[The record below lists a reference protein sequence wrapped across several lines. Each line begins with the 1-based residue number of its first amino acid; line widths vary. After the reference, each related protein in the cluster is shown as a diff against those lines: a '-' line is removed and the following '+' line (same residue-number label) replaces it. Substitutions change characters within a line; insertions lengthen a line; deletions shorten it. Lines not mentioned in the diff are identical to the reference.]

1 MFISQSFSVSHY
13 VEKGIVTMIKLENV
27 TKSYPSKM
35 GPQYIFKN
43 LNFDFPTE
51 NNVAIL
57 GKNGAGKSTL
67 FRMLAKSEYP
77 DKGRV
82 LTNKAMSWPV
92 ALQTGVHPQMT
103 GRENTRFIGRI
114 NNVAS
119 LPEYEEKVQAFAEL
133 DNRFDLPV
141 RTYSSGMRAKF
152 VFACCM
158 NIDFD
163 IYLIDEATSVGDPL
177 FRKKARASLKEK
189 SETAGVIMV
198 SHELD
203 QIREFCTSTVIIDD
217 GKLSYYADLEEGIDV
232 YTQDAANKKS
242 LK

>member
-1 MFISQSFSVSHY
+1 MIRL
-13 VEKGIVTMIKLENV
+13 EKL
-27 TKSYPSKM
+27 TKSYPSKI
-35 GPQYIFKN
+35 GRQYIFRD
-43 LNFDFPTE
+43 LNFEFPTE

-77 DKGRV
+77 DRGRV
-82 LTNKAMSWPV
+82 VTNKSMSWPV
-92 ALQTGVHPQMT
+92 ALQTGVHPLMT

-114 NNVAS
+114 NNVHS
-119 LPEYEEKVQAFAEL
+119 LKNYEERVQEFAEL
-133 DNRFDLPV
+133 GEKFDLPV
-141 RTYSSGMRAKF
+141 QSYSSGMRAKL

-177 FRKKARASLKEK
+177 FRKKARQSLKEK
-189 SETAGVIMV
+189 SEQAGVIMV

-203 QIREFCTSTVIIDD
+203 QIREFCTSAVIIGD
-217 GKLSYYADLEEGIDV
+217 GTLTYYNDLEEGIDV
-232 YTQDAANKKS
+232 YTQDADNKKS

>member
-1 MFISQSFSVSHY
+1 
-13 VEKGIVTMIKLENV
+13 MIRLEGL
-27 TKSYPSKM
+27 TKSYPSKI
-35 GPQYIFKN
+35 GRQYIFRD
-43 LNFDFPTE
+43 LNFEFPTE

-77 DKGRV
+77 DRGRV
-82 LTNKAMSWPV
+82 VTNKSMSWPV
-92 ALQTGVHPQMT
+92 ALQTGVHPLMT

-114 NNVAS
+114 NNVHS
-119 LPEYEEKVQAFAEL
+119 LKDYEERVQEFAEL
-133 DNRFDLPV
+133 GQKFDLPV
-141 RTYSSGMRAKF
+141 QSYSSGMRAKL

-177 FRKKARASLKEK
+177 FRKKARQSLKEK
-189 SETAGVIMV
+189 SEQAGVIMV

-203 QIREFCTSTVIIDD
+203 QIREFCTSAVIIGD
-217 GKLSYYADLEEGIDV
+217 GTLTYYNDLEEGIDV
-232 YTQDAANKKS
+232 YTQDADNKKS

>member
-1 MFISQSFSVSHY
+1 
-13 VEKGIVTMIKLENV
+13 MIKLINV
-27 TKSYPSKM
+27 TKSYPSKL
-35 GPQYIFKN
+35 GPQFIFRK

-57 GKNGAGKSTL
+57 GKNGSGKSTL

-77 DKGRV
+77 DKGRIV
-82 LTNKAMSWPV
+82 TNKAMSWPV

-114 NNVAS
+114 NNVRS
-119 LPEYEEKVQAFAEL
+119 LSNYESKVQEFAEL
-133 DNRFDLPV
+133 DQRFDLPV
-141 RTYSSGMRAKF
+141 RTYSSGMRAKLI
-152 VFACCM
+152 FACCM

-177 FRKKARASLKEK
+177 FRKKARESLKEK
-189 SETAGVIMV
+189 SKHAGVIMV

-203 QIREFCTSTVIIDD
+203 QIREFCTSAVIIND
-217 GKLSYYADLEEGIDV
+217 GKLVYYDDLEEGINV
-232 YTQDAANKKS
+232 YTQDADNKKS
-242 LK
+242 LI

>member
-1 MFISQSFSVSHY
+1 
-13 VEKGIVTMIKLENV
+13 MIRLEGL
-27 TKSYPSKM
+27 TKSYPSKI
-35 GPQYIFKN
+35 GRQYIFRD
-43 LNFDFPTE
+43 LNFEFPTE

-82 LTNKAMSWPV
+82 VTNKSMSWPV
-92 ALQTGVHPQMT
+92 ALQTGVHPLMT

-114 NNVAS
+114 NNVHS
-119 LPEYEEKVQAFAEL
+119 LKGYEERVQEFAEL
-133 DNRFDLPV
+133 GQKFDLPV
-141 RTYSSGMRAKF
+141 QSYSSGMRAKL

-177 FRKKARASLKEK
+177 FRKKARQSLKEK
-189 SETAGVIMV
+189 SEQAGVIMV

-203 QIREFCTSTVIIDD
+203 QIREFCTSAVIIGD
-217 GKLSYYADLEEGIDV
+217 GTLTYYNDLEEGIEV
-232 YTQDAANKKS
+232 YTQDADNKKS

>member
-1 MFISQSFSVSHY
+1 
-13 VEKGIVTMIKLENV
+13 
-27 TKSYPSKM
+27 M

-114 NNVAS
+114 NNVKS
-119 LPEYEEKVQAFAEL
+119 LPEYEEKVQAFAEWAKRKCL
-133 DNRFDLPV
+133 ANAQFREVFTVSKKCSFCGCALMNVCKNIQNIWFWDAVIRQIMKRSMISWCTESSLRFMAPI
-141 RTYSSGMRAKF
+141 
-152 VFACCM
+152 C
-158 NIDFD
+158 
-163 IYLIDEATSVGDPL
+163 ATSWD
-177 FRKKARASLKEK
+177 
-189 SETAGVIMV
+189 
-198 SHELD
+198 
-203 QIREFCTSTVIIDD
+203 
-217 GKLSYYADLEEGIDV
+217 
-232 YTQDAANKKS
+232 
-242 LK
+242 

>member
-1 MFISQSFSVSHY
+1 
-13 VEKGIVTMIKLENV
+13 MIRLENI
-27 TKSYPSKM
+27 TKSYPSKL

-57 GKNGAGKSTL
+57 GKNGSGKSTL

-92 ALQTGVHPQMT
+92 ALQTGIHGQMT

-114 NNVAS
+114 NNVDS
-119 LPEYEEKVQAFAEL
+119 LLHYESKVQEFAEL
-133 DNRFDLPV
+133 STQFDLPV
-141 RTYSSGMRAKF
+141 RNYSSGMRAKLI
-152 VFACCM
+152 FACCM

-177 FRKKARASLKEK
+177 FRKKARESLKEK
-189 SETAGVIMV
+189 SEQAGVIMV

-203 QIREFCTSTVIIDD
+203 QIREFCTSAVIIDD
-217 GKLSYYADLEEGIDV
+217 GKLVYYADLEEGIHV
-232 YTQDAANKKS
+232 YTQDADNKKS

>member
-1 MFISQSFSVSHY
+1 
-13 VEKGIVTMIKLENV
+13 MIKIENL
-27 TKSYPSKM
+27 TKSYPSDL
-35 GPQYIFKN
+35 GPQFIFKN
-43 LNFDFPTE
+43 LNLEFPTE

-77 DKGRV
+77 DKGRI
-82 LTNKAMSWPV
+82 LTNKSMSWPV

-103 GRENTRFIGRI
+103 GRENTRFVGRI
-114 NNVAS
+114 NNVKS
-119 LPEYEEKVQAFAEL
+119 LVDYEEKVQAFAEL
-133 DNRFDLPV
+133 GTQFDLPV
-141 RTYSSGMRAKF
+141 RTYSSGMRAKLI
-152 VFACCM
+152 FACCM

-163 IYLIDEATSVGDPL
+163 IYLIDEATSVGDPI
-177 FRKKARASLKEK
+177 FRKKARISLKEK

-203 QIREFCTSTVIIDD
+203 QIREFCTSAVIIND
-217 GKLSYYADLEEGIDV
+217 GKLEYYQDLEEGIDV
-232 YTQDAANKKS
+232 YTQDADNKKS

>member
-1 MFISQSFSVSHY
+1 
-13 VEKGIVTMIKLENV
+13 MIRLENL

-43 LNFDFPTE
+43 LSFDFPTE

-77 DKGRV
+77 DRGRV

-92 ALQTGVHPQMT
+92 ALQTGIHPQMT

-114 NNVAS
+114 NNVVS
-119 LPEYEEKVQAFAEL
+119 LSEYEARVQEFAEL
-133 DNRFDLPV
+133 DKRFDLPV
-141 RTYSSGMRAKF
+141 KTYSSGMRAKL

-177 FRKKARASLKEK
+177 FRKKARESLKEK
-189 SETAGVIMV
+189 SKEAGVIMV
-198 SHELD
+198 SHELE
-203 QIREFCTSTVIIDD
+203 QIREFCTSAVIIDN
-217 GKLSYYADLEEGIDV
+217 GRLTYFEELEEGIDV
-232 YTQDAANKKS
+232 YTQDATNKKS